1 MSGFLSI
8 AISVISGFLII
19 GAILVILNDNQDSGR
34 KIAWILTIGILPVV
48 GLGFS
53 RSATGNFSKPLK
65 AGQAAAQKNCCSE
78 MLRNRTSGRN
88 TATLA
93 VC

>member
-48 GLGFS
+48 GF
-53 RSATGNFSKPLK
+53 T
-65 AGQAAAQKNCCSE
+65 
-78 MLRNRTSGRN
+78 
-88 TATLA
+88 
-93 VC
+93 